1 MMKKNLL
8 SMALLLAATT
18 NAWSTNVA
26 ENILEET
33 QEGNVTVQVQE
44 TPMQKY
50 NVYTNGFWNNWF
62 LSIGGSYVS
71 DIERGASNWS
81 DLFFDGHYGRF
92 GFNLAVGKWFT
103 PGLGMRLK
111 LATLISERPTWNLN
125 RSIDGFGSARAD
137 MMFNMSNL
145 LCGYS
150 ETRVW
155 NLSLLGG
162 WGWIDRKSA
171 LDFGIHSNWK
181 LGDRVNIFAEAAM
194 FLADRHGKLLE
205 IEKSYAKYWDLSVG
219 LTFDLGKTGFRKSV
233 DVDALMALNK
243 SQLDALNASL
253 AEVQENNAQLK
264 KELAKAPKVVVQNKE
279 IDKTVVNY
287 KVFFNIGSARLASK
301 KDIVNLEAVVNA
313 VKNNNTQIRVT
324 GYADSATGSAAYNQ
338 KLSEKRAETI
348 AAELEKLGV
357 ERSKLIV
364 EGKGGVA
371 TLKPASHNR
380 CVCIEVE

>member
-1 MMKKNLL
+1 
-8 SMALLLAATT
+8 
-18 NAWSTNVA
+18 
-26 ENILEET
+26 
-33 QEGNVTVQVQE
+33 
-44 TPMQKY
+44 
-50 NVYTNGFWNNWF
+50 
-62 LSIGGSYVS
+62 
-71 DIERGASNWS
+71 
-81 DLFFDGHYGRF
+81 
-92 GFNLAVGKWFT
+92 
-103 PGLGMRLK
+103 
-111 LATLISERPTWNLN
+111 
-125 RSIDGFGSARAD
+125 
-137 MMFNMSNL
+137 
-145 LCGYS
+145 
-150 ETRVW
+150 
-155 NLSLLGG
+155 
-162 WGWIDRKSA
+162 
-171 LDFGIHSNWK
+171 
-181 LGDRVNIFAEAAM
+181 M

-313 VKNNNTQIRVT
+313 VKNNNAQIRVT